1 MKKLW
6 EYKQLEL
13 ITWFVFAVLVCTS
26 ILILYSS
33 YSDYNAIMSS
43 STHIEK
49 AFEYKI
55 IMMVSSIVLIFSLSI
70 MYIKRDYFFAN
81 SNIDDTE
88 ALEGLL
94 EEIKLSSDS
103 SKIHQFKSMLKDRD
117 HTEIYSLIANMINDL
132 QESKKSAD
140 EANRVKS
147 LFLSNMSHEIRTPLN
162 GVVGFTKL
170 LRSTKL
176 DEEQKDFV
184 DTIRKSSENLIGII
198 DDILDISKIES
209 GKVEIEKSY
218 FNIIAE
224 FENVIES
231 YAFEASKRNIA
242 FAIWLDP
249 ELSSLLVENDYG
261 KIRQILVNLI
271 SNAIKFTPDGG
282 KIYVSIKKLDSNGD
296 NIKVAFTVKDTGI
309 GISQEQKERVF
320 DAFTQVDDS
329 SIRKYGGT
337 GLGLT
342 ISTGLVKLLGG
353 SLELESE
360 IDAGSSVSFVL
371 DMPYRAITKEYN
383 YSPMKIALYAPDSVQ
398 VKDSNKYLERY
409 LRSFKDISIERF
421 DTFVECQ
428 DAPPNSFDAL
438 YIHYDEIEKSELK
451 RIVARHT
458 SDTQLILVTKLKNR
472 DEILDIAPIFSQVIY
487 ESISFSKIENSIE
500 QLSLNKKESV
510 ETKIAM
516 FMGLKALVIEDNF
529 VNLKMI
535 MRTLENLG
543 VHSDSAEDGK
553 IGVEMYK
560 KNKYDVVFMDI
571 QMPVMNGVD
580 ATKAIIKYEKDN
592 GLEHTPIIA
601 VTTNTLKGDRERY
614 LAVGMDEYIA
624 KPIDLNKFIT
634 ALTQFYST
642 VHVSRKS
649 VKKDILLYKQT
660 PTESKI
666 LGSILNKLNYS
677 VNIAKSIDE
686 FKDMMDSSSYR
697 SLLLDRISSN
707 DLHQEVTKKIR
718 EKHIPTLLLID
729 DGVDLTPHDI
739 ETYAHVLDRDSDFSL
754 IKDRVDSM
762 CYALQ

>member
-1 MKKLW
+1 
-6 EYKQLEL
+6 
-13 ITWFVFAVLVCTS
+13 
-26 ILILYSS
+26 
-33 YSDYNAIMSS
+33 
-43 STHIEK
+43 
-49 AFEYKI
+49 
-55 IMMVSSIVLIFSLSI
+55 
-70 MYIKRDYFFAN
+70 
-81 SNIDDTE
+81 
-88 ALEGLL
+88 
-94 EEIKLSSDS
+94 
-103 SKIHQFKSMLKDRD
+103 
-117 HTEIYSLIANMINDL
+117 
-132 QESKKSAD
+132 
-140 EANRVKS
+140 
-147 LFLSNMSHEIRTPLN
+147 
-162 GVVGFTKL
+162 
-170 LRSTKL
+170 
-176 DEEQKDFV
+176 
-184 DTIRKSSENLIGII
+184 
-198 DDILDISKIES
+198 
-209 GKVEIEKSY
+209 
-218 FNIIAE
+218 
-224 FENVIES
+224 
-231 YAFEASKRNIA
+231 
-242 FAIWLDP
+242 
-249 ELSSLLVENDYG
+249 
-261 KIRQILVNLI
+261 
-271 SNAIKFTPDGG
+271 
-282 KIYVSIKKLDSNGD
+282 
-296 NIKVAFTVKDTGI
+296 
-309 GISQEQKERVF
+309 
-320 DAFTQVDDS
+320 
-329 SIRKYGGT
+329 
-337 GLGLT
+337 
-342 ISTGLVKLLGG
+342 
-353 SLELESE
+353 
-360 IDAGSSVSFVL
+360 
-371 DMPYRAITKEYN
+371 
-383 YSPMKIALYAPDSVQ
+383 MKIALYAPDSVQ